1 MRNCRRL
8 CCHRLRLE
16 DGRLVRLEHLG
27 LGLLD
32 HHLPGDGLDTVRAAA
47 VEFSVTVRTSHL
59 PPALAVLRLVSG
71 DNPTENREEMIL
83 YELELG
89 VYTNI

>member
-8 CCHRLRLE
+8 CCHILRLE

-47 VEFSVTVRTSHL
+47 VEFSITIWTSHL
-59 PPALAVLRLVSG
+59 ITTLAVLYLVSR
-71 DNPTENREEMIL
+71 NNSTEKREFRISIN
-83 YELELG
+83 
-89 VYTNI
+89 T